1 MLIVCHSNARFLF
14 SIYLFYFYFFV
25 VDFLLLL
32 FFTLL
37 HPRNNSVLMKNIK
50 KSFTG
55 NKTVYG
61 FGREVPSHCHT
72 EAFLSL
78 KTELELLILFK

>member
-1 MLIVCHSNARFLF
+1 
-14 SIYLFYFYFFV
+14 
-25 VDFLLLL
+25 
-32 FFTLL
+32 
-37 HPRNNSVLMKNIK
+37 MKNIK
-50 KSFTG
+50 KPFTG

-61 FGREVPSHCHT
+61 FGREGPSHCPT